1 MRRHTGIMIALTALL
16 VALFALPAQAHTNDA
31 NSKMNA
37 LIQANVGDAFHI
49 KAALRP
55 DSEVEPLR
63 CMVRCMV
70 RALRPDSEVEPLRC
84 VVHALRRPDTEPEPL

>member
-31 NSKMNA
+31 NSKMKA

-63 CMVRCMV
+63 CMVR
-70 RALRPDSEVEPLRC
+70 A
-84 VVHALRRPDTEPEPL
+84 RRPDTEPEPL

>member
-63 CMVRCMV
+63 CMVR
-70 RALRPDSEVEPLRC
+70 ALRPDSEVEPLRC
-84 VVHALRRPDTEPEPL
+84 VVHALRRPDSEVEPL